1 MPCSSPFL
9 SVVQAEAP
17 PGMLLSKFK
26 QLLESGGM
34 SAADV
39 AFYFVHWLTD
49 LAGAEGAPLAGAEKF
64 VVKFPHVVLNSYEPA
79 AIALPVVALHP
90 LLPTRSAA
98 CAAVLAGSSAPSRS
112 CNSSPRSQRRS

>member
-1 MPCSSPFL
+1 
-9 SVVQAEAP
+9 
-17 PGMLLSKFK
+17 MLLSKFK

-79 AIALPVVALHP
+79 AIALPVIAHLHP

-98 CAAVLAGSSAPSRS
+98 CSAVLAGSSARSRS
-112 CNSSPRSQRRS
+112 CNSSPRSLKRS

>member
-26 QLLESGGM
+26 QLLKSGGM

-49 LAGAEGAPLAGAEKF
+49 LAGAEGTPLAGEYSF
-64 VVKFPHVVLNSYEPA
+64 VS
-79 AIALPVVALHP
+79 
-90 LLPTRSAA
+90 
-98 CAAVLAGSSAPSRS
+98 
-112 CNSSPRSQRRS
+112 

>member
-1 MPCSSPFL
+1 MFDPVFVSFHAT
-9 SVVQAEAP
+9 VVQAEAP

-64 VVKFPHVVLNSYEPA
+64 VIKFPHAVLNS
-79 AIALPVVALHP
+79 
-90 LLPTRSAA
+90 
-98 CAAVLAGSSAPSRS
+98 
-112 CNSSPRSQRRS
+112 

>member
-1 MPCSSPFL
+1 MPCSSPFV

-26 QLLESGGM
+26 ELLESGGM

-64 VVKFPHVVLNSYEPA
+64 VVKFPHAVLNSYEPA
-79 AIALPVVALHP
+79 AIALPAML
-90 LLPTRSAA
+90 
-98 CAAVLAGSSAPSRS
+98 
-112 CNSSPRSQRRS
+112 

>member
-1 MPCSSPFL
+1 MFW

-79 AIALPVVALHP
+79 AIALCLSCFNCAPVLQ
-90 LLPTRSAA
+90 SAA
-98 CAAVLAGSSAPSRS
+98 CCVLAGSSALSRS
-112 CNSSPRSQRRS
+112 CSSSPRSLRRS